1 MVSPLLWGSIFT
13 LILSHILP
21 DFSLVLL
28 SLGSRPLLSQQAKP
42 HDYSVSNLL
51 PKASNDS
58 CRVGG
63 GVTHSFENWL
73 PHMSKPQH
81 ISMQHFHARDT
92 YKL

>member
-28 SLGSRPLLSQQAKP
+28 FPGSQPLLSQQAKP